1 MAPRLIAL
9 AALIF
14 VVSVPLA
21 LAHKGATGVVKERMD
36 LMKRQKDDMKV
47 IGLMAKGK
55 VKFDAAKA
63 AEAARDIELTA
74 KKIHELFPEGTDG
87 HPSEAKPDIWT
98 RWDDFSG
105 DADALQAAAKALAT
119 ALETGA
125 AGWKGDFKGVIDACK
140 TCHKSFRA
148 EKD

>member
-1 MAPRLIAL
+1 MASRLIAL

-14 VVSVPLA
+14 VVSAPLA

-55 VKFDAAKA
+55 TPFDAAKA
-63 AEAARDIELTA
+63 ADAARDIETTA
-74 KKIHELFPEGTDG
+74 AKIHELFPEGSGGG
-87 HPSEAKPDIWT
+87 HSEAKDAIWSK
-98 RWDDFSG
+98 WDEFTG
-105 DADALQAAAKALAT
+105 DADALQTQAKALAA
-119 ALETGA
+119 ALETSA
-125 AGWKGDFKGVIDACK
+125 PDWKTDFKAVIDACK

>member
-1 MAPRLIAL
+1 MISRLMML

-14 VVSVPLA
+14 VISAPLA
-21 LAHKGATGVVKERMD
+21 LAHEGATGVVKERMD

-87 HPSEAKPDIWT
+87 GHSEAKDAIWSK
-98 RWDDFSG
+98 WDEFTG
-105 DADALQAAAKALAT
+105 NADTLEAQAKALAA
-119 ALETGA
+119 ALDSSNP
-125 AGWKGDFKGVIDACK
+125 GWKTDFKAVIDACK